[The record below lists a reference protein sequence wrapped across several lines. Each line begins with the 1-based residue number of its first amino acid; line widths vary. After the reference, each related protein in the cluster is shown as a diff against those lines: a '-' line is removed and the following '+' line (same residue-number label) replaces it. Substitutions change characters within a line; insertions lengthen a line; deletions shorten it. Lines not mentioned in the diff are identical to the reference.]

1 MKKSGLFFAIFISIL
16 FGVSASFGASG
27 WVPFSSSQ
35 LAAIQTGSGFAY
47 PEVSLL
53 TSNSNELILE
63 INFPGMVT
71 EDIVKN
77 EIIYQTL
84 FIPGG
89 GKTCNLGWPELPTF
103 GRFVAV
109 PFGAEPQIEV
119 LDYSLQSLSGYNV
132 YPVQEQLV
140 DKGEAPPPEFVKDVD
155 FYQQNEFYPDRMAF
169 VEEPKII
176 RGCPVS
182 LFILFPVQY
191 NPATKE
197 LRVCSYMRVRIS
209 FVGGSG
215 VFIDPAHRSPYF
227 EPLYQN
233 LLLNYSSL
241 GTPSLLGGKSDTG
254 CDFLIITHPN
264 FQAWAE
270 SLAFWK
276 NQSGI
281 STWVRNTTQ
290 TGSDTGSIRNYIQNA
305 YTTWTPP
312 PSFVLLIG
320 DAEFIPVF
328 YRTTHPYDGYKTGT
342 DLYYS
347 TVEGSDWFPDIYM
360 GRISVDSAS
369 QARTVVT
376 KILNYER
383 NPISTP
389 TSFYNNVLVAG
400 YFQDDYSPYD
410 WEDRFFIK
418 TSEVVRD
425 FLLSQGYS
433 VERCYDKTSGSNPCC
448 YYYGDPLPPGLT
460 WNGNAVQ
467 ISNAINNG
475 VFLVNHRDHGST
487 DGWGDPQYLVSNV
500 NGLANGDKL
509 PVVFS
514 INCETGHFDNETDA
528 SGNNTP
534 YNSVCFCE
542 AFQRKANGGAVGVFG
557 LTRVSY
563 SGYNDELCKGL
574 YDGMWTN
581 FDPSYPNAG
590 STHPIYS
597 PLFRMGAVLNFGK
610 FWMYDKYYLTGG
622 SGYPWGA
629 DLTETK
635 ITFEMGHWFGDPTLE
650 IWTSIPESLD
660 VTHPEFVVLGG
671 APFPVTVNLN
681 GQPVKDGL
689 VCLIK
694 DTEVY
699 EVGRTDSTG
708 EVTLY
713 PFPLTPGNAEL
724 TITAHNAFPYETTLP
739 VVGGAY
745 IVFDRWYVDDD
756 SSDESLGNSDGDVDL
771 GETIELPIVLKNMG
785 DSTALNVVATL
796 STTNPF
802 ITLTDNQET
811 YGNIPAHDTVR
822 CPDDFGFVV
831 SPQIED
837 STQVTFQLDI
847 TATNDSWIYRDLSL
861 LVHAPVLVY
870 DSKII
875 NEIGGNGNGE
885 PDPGETCNMTV
896 NLKNEGSQKAV
907 QVSADLICNDPYL
920 TVTASNSGYPDI
932 PPDNSGSSL
941 VPYKFNAHTNCPPG
955 YVATFVLEISGA
967 GPYSVSDTFH
977 ISIGRK
983 PVLLVDDDDGASFDT
998 FFVSALNSSEILCDV
1013 WTYKSSGSP
1022 SDSVLSSY
1030 QAVVWTTGE
1039 DFGSIG
1045 NPSTL
1050 TLVDQANLQVYL
1062 DNGGK
1067 LFLSSQDLLY
1077 DNDPND
1083 FIINY
1088 LHVTGHNDDQGINSV
1103 AGVSG
1108 DTITDGMSISL
1119 SYPFSNLS
1127 DYIVSGSGAA
1137 GIFYRTGKNAPLSR
1151 SQGSRSAGDG
1161 ILTLP
1166 SIELDKGDQTN
1177 YCALRYPASGSST
1190 YKVVFFAFPFE
1201 AIPQSGTDPN
1211 NARTVM
1217 ERIMNWFGIGKP
1229 SFARGDA
1236 NGDGEINSGDIVYL
1250 INYLFIGG
1258 PAPSPLEAGDAD
1270 CNGKIDA
1277 SDVIFLINY
1286 LFIDGPAPGCP

>member
-35 LAAIQTGSGFAY
+35 LAAIQTGGGFDY
-47 PEVSLL
+47 PGVSLL

-63 INFPGMVT
+63 VNFPGMVT

-77 EIIYQTL
+77 GITYQTL

-89 GKTCNLGWPELPTF
+89 GRTYNLGWPELPTF

-119 LDYSLQSLSGYNV
+119 LDYSLQGLSGYNV
-132 YPVQEQLV
+132 YPVQEQPV
-140 DKGEAPPPEFVKDVD
+140 DKAGAPPPEFVKDVH

-169 VEEPKII
+169 VEQPKII

-209 FVGGSG
+209 FVGGTG
-215 VFIDPAHRSPYF
+215 VFIDTSHRSPYF

-241 GTPSLLGGKSDTG
+241 GTPSLLDGKSDTG

-290 TGSDTGSIRNYIQNA
+290 TGSDTGSIRNYIKNA

-328 YRTTHPYDGYKTGT
+328 YRTTHTYDGYKTGT

-369 QARTVVT
+369 QAGTVVT

-400 YFQDDYSPYD
+400 YFQDDYSPYG

-433 VERCYDKTSGSNPCC
+433 AERCYDKTAGSDPCC

-460 WNGNAVQ
+460 WNGNAAQ
-467 ISNAINNG
+467 ITNAINNG
-475 VFLVNHRDHGST
+475 VFLVNHRDHGAV
-487 DGWGDPQYLVSNV
+487 DGWGDPQYLVSDV
-500 NGLANGDKL
+500 NGLTNGDKL
-509 PVVFS
+509 PVVLS

-528 SGNNTP
+528 PGHGTP
-534 YNSVCFCE
+534 FNGVCFCE
-542 AFQRKANGGAVGVFG
+542 AFQRKALGGAVGVFG
-557 LTRVSY
+557 HTRVSW
-563 SGYNDELCKGL
+563 SGLNDEMCKGF
-574 YDGMWTN
+574 YDAIWPN
-581 FDPSYPNAG
+581 FDSTYPGGG

-597 PLFRMGAVLNFGK
+597 PMYQMGPMLNFGK

-635 ITFEMGHWFGDPTLE
+635 ITFEMGHWFGDPTME

-660 VTHPEFVVLGG
+660 VTHPDVVVLGG

-681 GQPVKDGL
+681 GQPVKDAL

-699 EVGRTDSTG
+699 EVGQTDSTG
-708 EVTLY
+708 QVTLY
-713 PFPLTPGNAEL
+713 PLPLTPGEAEL
-724 TITAHNAFPYETTLP
+724 TVTAHNAFPYGSTLL
-739 VVGGAY
+739 VFGGPY
-745 IVFDRWYVDDD
+745 IVFDKWYVDDD

-771 GETIELPIVLKNMG
+771 GETIELPIVLKNLG
-785 DSTALNVVATL
+785 DSTAFNVQAIL
-796 STTNPF
+796 STTHPL
-802 ITLTDNQET
+802 ITMTDNQES
-811 YGNIPAHDTVR
+811 YGNIAGHDTVR
-822 CPDDFGFVV
+822 CLDDFGFVV
-831 SPQIED
+831 SPEIKDGEM
-837 STQVTFQLDI
+837 VNFELGI
-847 TATNDSWIYRDLSL
+847 TADNGNWDRSGLSL
-861 LVHAPVLVY
+861 LVHAPVVVY
-870 DSKII
+870 DSRVIY
-875 NEIGGNGNGE
+875 EVVGNGNGE

-896 NLKNEGSQKAV
+896 VLKNEGSQKAV
-907 QVSADLICNDPYL
+907 QVSADLICNSPYV
-920 TVTASNSGYPDI
+920 TVTASSSAYPDI
-932 PPDNSGSSL
+932 PPDNSVSSL
-941 VPYKFNAHTNCPPG
+941 VPYQFNVHTNCPPG
-955 YVATFVLEISGA
+955 YVVEFVLGITGA

-998 FFVSALNSSEILCDV
+998 FFVSALNSSGILCDV
-1013 WTYKSSGSP
+1013 WRYKSSGSP
-1022 SDSVLSSY
+1022 SDSVLGSY

-1045 NPSTL
+1045 DPSTL
-1050 TLVDQANLQVYL
+1050 TAEDQANLQVYL
-1062 DNGGK
+1062 ENGGK

-1088 LHVTGHNDDQGINSV
+1088 LHVAGHNDDQGINSV

-1108 DTITDGMSISL
+1108 DTISNGMSISL

-1151 SQGSRSAGDG
+1151 DG

-1166 SIELDKGDQTN
+1166 SIELDKGDQTNN

-1201 AIPQSGTDPN
+1201 AIPQGGADPN
-1211 NARTVM
+1211 NAKTVM

-1250 INYLFIGG
+1250 INYLFVEG

-1270 CNGKIDA
+1270 CNGKVNA

-1286 LFIDGPAPGCP
+1286 LFVGGPPPSC